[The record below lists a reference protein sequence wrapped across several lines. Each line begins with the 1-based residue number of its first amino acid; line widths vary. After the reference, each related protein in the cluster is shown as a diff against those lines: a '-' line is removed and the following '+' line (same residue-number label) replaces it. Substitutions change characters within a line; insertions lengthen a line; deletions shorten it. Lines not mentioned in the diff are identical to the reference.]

1 MKTGRTERIAE
12 EIRKSVTDIIQ
23 FEMSDP
29 RVEGVIV
36 TGVKVTADLS
46 LVRVYFNIPNQPEQ
60 KKEALK
66 ALKHA
71 AGHIRH
77 TVAETVTLKYM
88 PQFEF
93 FYDESAELQQKIDQ
107 LFDQISSDKKT
118 PPSSLEE

>member
-12 EIRKSVTDIIQ
+12 EIRKAVTEIIQ

-29 RVEGVIV
+29 RVDGVVV
-36 TGVKVTADLS
+36 TSVKVTADLS
-46 LVRVYFNIPNQPEQ
+46 LARVYFSILDPPEN
-60 KKEALK
+60 KNEALK

-77 TVAETVTLKYM
+77 QVSESVTLKYM

-93 FYDESAELQQKIDQ
+93 FYDESLELQQKMDQ
-107 LFDQISSDKKT
+107 LFEQISPKT
-118 PPSSLEE
+118 PSDNGPE